1 MTRRAQQAGLAA
13 VAALAALL
21 ALPPGPA
28 AADGLPAPQA
38 SYRAQETV
46 EAGGRR
52 VTAAVR
58 RADGAA
64 RRELDRGGRRI
75 VTLTRPEK
83 RRFLL
88 RMPGRGRALSLPYEL
103 ALATLATAHLQGLT
117 AEPLATGAVAGLAVT
132 EYRLTGTTPD
142 GLAFDGRAWI
152 TEDGIRAKIA
162 GTVQLPDGS
171 RTPIR
176 VTLADVRRGPQ
187 PPQAFRLPDGVT
199 AVDGTGLPPGL
210 AGGVLG
216 GLGR

>member
-1 MTRRAQQAGLAA
+1 MKRRARAT
-13 VAALAALL
+13 ALAALL
-21 ALPPGPA
+21 ALPAAPA
-28 AADGLPAPQA
+28 AAEDLPAPQA
-38 SYRAQETV
+38 SYRAEETL

-58 RADGAA
+58 RADGTA
-64 RRELDRGGRRI
+64 RRELERGGRRI
-75 VTLTRPEK
+75 VTLTRPAE

-88 RMPGRGRALSLPYEL
+88 LMPGRGQALSLPYEL
-103 ALATLATAHLQGLT
+103 ALASLATAHLQGLT
-117 AEPLATGAVAGLAVT
+117 AEPLGAGEVAGLAVT

-152 TEDGIRAKIA
+152 TDDGIRARIA

-176 VTLADVRRGPQ
+176 VTLDAVRRGPQ
-187 PPQAFRLPDGVT
+187 PDRHFRLPEGVA

-216 GLGR
+216 GLRR